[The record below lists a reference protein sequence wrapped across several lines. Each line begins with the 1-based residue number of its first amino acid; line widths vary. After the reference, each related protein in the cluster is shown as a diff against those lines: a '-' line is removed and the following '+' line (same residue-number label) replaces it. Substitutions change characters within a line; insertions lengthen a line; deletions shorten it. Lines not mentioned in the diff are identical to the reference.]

1 MTTPRL
7 FVDRAALA
15 NGRAYLDA
23 EARRYL
29 ITVLRLNVGD
39 AVTILDGD
47 GGLYPGTIALVGKQ
61 DVVCDLGEME
71 PAGGEPERDV
81 HLWLPL
87 LKGEKMDWVVQKATE
102 LGVSTVH
109 LMETARSVAQP
120 SGNKLERW
128 RRIAREAAEQCERGR
143 IPRLLEARPLANR
156 SLPLGAF
163 FCAERRSDV
172 LSLRVAARDRKN
184 EAIHVLV
191 GPEGG
196 WTPDETAM
204 LIDRG
209 AEPVSLGPRILRAE
223 TAALVALTMLLL
235 D

>member
-1 MTTPRL
+1 MSPPRL
-7 FVDRAALA
+7 FVVPTALA

-29 ITVLRLNVGD
+29 ITVLRLDVGS
-39 AVTILDGD
+39 AVTILDGE
-47 GGLYPGTIALVGKQ
+47 GGLYPGTVALIGKQ
-61 DVVCDLGEME
+61 DVVCDLGEMV

-81 HLWLPL
+81 HLWLAL

-102 LGVSTVH
+102 LGVSAIH
-109 LMETARSVAQP
+109 LMATERSVAHP
-120 SGNKLERW
+120 SSHKLDRW

-143 IPRLLEARPLANR
+143 VPRLLESRPLANR
-156 SLPLGAF
+156 SLPLGTF
-163 FCAERRSDV
+163 YCAERRPEMP
-172 LSLRVAARDRKN
+172 SLRAAAQGRKN
-184 EAIHVLV
+184 EALHVLV

-196 WTPDETAM
+196 WSDGEVAM
-204 LIDRG
+204 LHERG